1 MYTRFFPS
9 NILPQVAKTG
19 KLLGQGLLKFLASVG
34 KPELALAFIQ
44 DPLSRS
50 FEIKSKSDHFPYNHF
65 RFCLAEEAGD
75 LKAAE
80 ASAASLNSNEVFLLS
95 SDSLHL

>member
-1 MYTRFFPS
+1 MLVSKLLFSS
-9 NILPQVAKTG
+9 NTVLPQVAKTG

-50 FEIKSKSDHFPYNHF
+50 SSDH
-65 RFCLAEEAGD
+65 
-75 LKAAE
+75 
-80 ASAASLNSNEVFLLS
+80 S
-95 SDSLHL
+95 SSS